1 MMTRSAFRSWCT
13 QMQRRISLRN
23 LTQAVLFLGW
33 AMLLSAPVV
42 AQELTPEG
50 YWEGAIEIRGNPM
63 DIAVELARDAQGA
76 WSGTIDIPAQN
87 ARGVGLVNVMVEGR
101 EVAFA
106 MAGVAGNPAFGGALA
121 EDGKSIAGEFTQGI
135 TQLTFRLRRSVRKQT
150 EGGAPSAFTQ
160 TGVPGKDLA
169 GIWLGML
176 DTGAIEL
183 RLIARISKDREGAYS
198 GVFDSVD
205 QGAAGLKIDSFQVE
219 EDSVRLELKHPPAVF
234 AGKFNA
240 ARSEIEG
247 EWQQGGGSLPLIL
260 HRQREEPQLGRS
272 QDPKKPYPYKAEEV
286 TFRNDTAGLR
296 FGGTLTTP
304 RGEEP
309 HPAVVLLSGSGAQD
323 RDEAIMGHRPF
334 LVLADHLTR
343 QGIAVL
349 RFDDRGVGG
358 SEGSVTSA
366 TTRDF
371 AGDALAAVGFLKSRP
386 EIDAK
391 KIGLI
396 GHSEG
401 SLVGPLAAVESEDI
415 AFLVLL
421 AAPGLTGE
429 EIIYLQ
435 SEALIRVMGADEEAI
450 TANRELQQRMFAIV
464 KEERDDQKAR
474 QRLEALQKEM
484 LERMTPDQRKAAGL
498 SEESPIGEQAQMLLT
513 PWFRFFLTYD
523 PLPTLARLK
532 RPVLVINGENDLQV
546 PPAENLPRIEQALR
560 QGGNTDF
567 RVMRPARL
575 NHLLQTS
582 ETGLPLE
589 YARIEETIA
598 PSALEAI
605 SGWIREHTGEK
616 PGGRR

>member
-1 MMTRSAFRSWCT
+1 M
-13 QMQRRISLRN
+13 SLRN
-23 LTQAVLFLGW
+23 LALSGRLPGLAFLAL
-33 AMLLSAPVV
+33 AMLLPRPAA

-50 YWEGAIEIRGNPM
+50 YWEGAIEIRGNPL
-63 DIAVELARDAQGA
+63 DIAVELRKDAQGS

-87 ARGVGLVNVMVEGR
+87 ARGVPLVNVMVEGR

-106 MAGVAGNPAFGGALA
+106 QAGVPGNPAFGGTLA

-135 TQLTFRLRRSVRKQT
+135 TRLTFLLRRSVRKQT
-150 EGGAPSAFTQ
+150 EGGEPSPFTQ
-160 TGVPGKDLA
+160 PGVPGEDLS

-183 RLIARISKDREGAYS
+183 RLMARIAKTGDGGYS
-198 GVFDSVD
+198 GTFDSVD
-205 QGAAGLKIDSFQVE
+205 QGAAGLTIESFQVE
-219 EDSVRLELKHPPAVF
+219 GDSVRLELKRPPAVF
-234 AGKFNA
+234 AGKFNES
-240 ARSEIEG
+240 RSEIEG
-247 EWQQGGGSLPLIL
+247 EWRQGAGSVPLTL
-260 HRQREEPQLGRS
+260 HRQREEPQLGRP
-272 QDPKKPYPYKAEEV
+272 QDPRKPYPYNEQEV
-286 TFRNDTAGLR
+286 TFRNEPAGLK
-296 FGGTLTTP
+296 FTGTLTTP
-304 RGEEP
+304 RGEGP
-309 HPAVVLLSGSGAQD
+309 HPAVVLLTGSGAQD

-371 AGDALAAVGFLKSRP
+371 AGDALAAVAFLKSRP
-386 EIDAK
+386 QIDPK
-391 KIGLI
+391 RIGLL

-401 SLVGPLAAVESEDI
+401 ALVGPLAAVESKDV

-435 SEALIRVMGADEEAI
+435 SEALIRAMGGEEEVIA
-450 TANRELQQRMFAIV
+450 ANRELQQRMFTIV
-464 KEERDDQKAR
+464 KEEHDNEKAR
-474 QRLEALQKEM
+474 QRLQALQKEM
-484 LERMTPDQRKAAGL
+484 LQRMTPEQRKAAGL
-498 SEESPIGEQAQMLLT
+498 SEESPIGEQAEMLLT

-523 PLPTLARLK
+523 PVPTLAK
-532 RPVLVINGENDLQV
+532 VKVPVLVIIGGNDLQV

-567 RVMRPARL
+567 RVMRPERL

-589 YARIEETIA
+589 YARISETMA
-598 PSALEAI
+598 PSALNAI
-605 SGWIREHTGEK
+605 SGWIRERVGE
-616 PGGRR
+616 R

>member
-1 MMTRSAFRSWCT
+1 MME
-13 QMQRRISLRN
+13 RRISLRN
-23 LTQAVLFLGW
+23 LTQAVLLFGLI
-33 AMLLSAPVV
+33 LLLLAPAA
-42 AQELTPEG
+42 AQEPTPEG
-50 YWEGAIEIRGNPM
+50 YWEGEIEIRGNPM
-63 DIAVELARDAQGA
+63 DIAVELTRNAEGS

-87 ARGVGLVNVMVEGR
+87 ARGVPLVNVMVEGR

-106 MAGVAGNPAFGGALA
+106 MTGVAGDPAFGGTLA

-150 EGGAPSAFTQ
+150 EGGAPSAFTRA
-160 TGVPGKDLA
+160 GVPGEDLA

-183 RLIARISKDREGAYS
+183 RLIARISKDSQGAYS
-198 GVFDSVD
+198 GVLDSVD
-205 QGAAGLKIDSFQVE
+205 QGAAGLKIDSFQVSE
-219 EDSVRLELKHPPAVF
+219 NSVRLELKRPPAVF
-234 AGKFNA
+234 AGKFNES
-240 ARSEIEG
+240 RSEIEG
-247 EWQQGGGSLPLIL
+247 EWRQGGGSLPLTL
-260 HRQREEPQLGRS
+260 HRQREEPQLGRP
-272 QDPKKPYPYKAEEV
+272 QDPTKPYPYKEEEV
-286 TFRNDTAGLR
+286 TFRNEPAGLN
-296 FGGTLTTP
+296 FAGTLTTP
-304 RGEEP
+304 QGEGP
-309 HPAVVLLSGSGAQD
+309 HSAVVLLSGSGAQD
-323 RDEAIMGHRPF
+323 RNEAIVGHRPF

-358 SEGSVTSA
+358 SEGDVTSA

-371 AGDALAAVGFLKSRP
+371 AGDALAAVAFLKSRP
-386 EIDAK
+386 EVDTAR
-391 KIGLI
+391 IGLI

-401 SLVGPLAAVESEDI
+401 ALVGPLAAVESEDI

-421 AAPGLTGE
+421 AAPGLPGE

-435 SEALIRVMGADEEAI
+435 SAALVRVMGADEEAI
-450 TANRELQQRMFAIV
+450 AASRESQQRMFAIV
-464 KEERDDQKAR
+464 KAEPDNEKAR

-484 LERMTPDQRKAAGL
+484 LQRMTADQRKAAGL

-523 PLPTLARLK
+523 PVPTLAKVK
-532 RPVLVINGENDLQV
+532 RPVLVIIGENDLQV

-560 QGGNTDF
+560 RGGNTDF

-582 ETGLPLE
+582 QTGLPLE
-589 YARIEETIA
+589 YAQIEETIA
-598 PSALEAI
+598 PAALEAI
-605 SGWIREHTGEK
+605 SGWIREHTGER
-616 PGGRR
+616 PEPRP

>member
-1 MMTRSAFRSWCT
+1 MME
-13 QMQRRISLRN
+13 RRISLRN
-23 LTQAVLFLGW
+23 LTQAVLLFGLI
-33 AMLLSAPVV
+33 LLLLAPAA
-42 AQELTPEG
+42 AQEPTPEG
-50 YWEGAIEIRGNPM
+50 YWEGEIEIRGNPM
-63 DIAVELARDAQGA
+63 DIAVELTRNAEGS

-87 ARGVGLVNVMVEGR
+87 ARGVPLVNVMVEGR

-106 MAGVAGNPAFGGALA
+106 MTGVAGDPAFGGTLA

-150 EGGAPSAFTQ
+150 EGGAPSAFTRA
-160 TGVPGKDLA
+160 GVPGEDLA

-183 RLIARISKDREGAYS
+183 RLIARISKDSQGAYS
-198 GVFDSVD
+198 GVLDSVD
-205 QGAAGLKIDSFQVE
+205 QGAAGLKIDSFQVSE
-219 EDSVRLELKHPPAVF
+219 NSVRLELKRPPAVF
-234 AGKFNA
+234 AGKFNES
-240 ARSEIEG
+240 RSEIEG
-247 EWQQGGGSLPLIL
+247 EWRQGGGSLPLTL
-260 HRQREEPQLGRS
+260 HRQREEPQLGRP
-272 QDPKKPYPYKAEEV
+272 QDPTKPYPYKEEEV
-286 TFRNDTAGLR
+286 TFRNEPAGLN
-296 FGGTLTTP
+296 FAGTLTTP
-304 RGEEP
+304 QGEGP

-323 RDEAIMGHRPF
+323 RNEAIVGHRPF

-358 SEGSVTSA
+358 SEGDVTSA

-371 AGDALAAVGFLKSRP
+371 AGDALAAVAFLKSRP
-386 EIDAK
+386 EVDTAR
-391 KIGLI
+391 IGLI

-401 SLVGPLAAVESEDI
+401 ALVGPLAAVESEDI

-421 AAPGLTGE
+421 AAPGLPGE

-435 SEALIRVMGADEEAI
+435 SAALVRVMGADEEAI
-450 TANRELQQRMFAIV
+450 AASRESQQRMFAIV
-464 KEERDDQKAR
+464 KAEPDNEKAR

-484 LERMTPDQRKAAGL
+484 LQRMTADQRKAAGL

-523 PLPTLARLK
+523 PVPTLAKVK
-532 RPVLVINGENDLQV
+532 RPVLVIIGENDLQV

-560 QGGNTDF
+560 RGGNTDF
-567 RVMRPARL
+567 RVMRLARL

-582 ETGLPLE
+582 RTGLPLE
-589 YARIEETIA
+589 YAQIEETIA
-598 PSALEAI
+598 PAALEAI
-605 SGWIREHTGEK
+605 SGWIREHTGER
-616 PGGRR
+616 PEPRP

>member
-1 MMTRSAFRSWCT
+1 MME
-13 QMQRRISLRN
+13 RRISLRN
-23 LTQAVLFLGW
+23 LTQAVLLFGLI
-33 AMLLSAPVV
+33 LLLLAPAA
-42 AQELTPEG
+42 AQEPSPEG
-50 YWEGAIEIRGNPM
+50 YWEGEIEIRGNPM
-63 DIAVELARDAQGA
+63 DIAVELTRNAEGS

-87 ARGVGLVNVMVEGR
+87 ARGVPLVNVMVEGR

-106 MAGVAGNPAFGGALA
+106 MTGVAGDPAFGGTLA

-150 EGGAPSAFTQ
+150 EGGAPSAFTRA
-160 TGVPGKDLA
+160 GVPGEDLA

-183 RLIARISKDREGAYS
+183 RLIARISKDSQGAYS
-198 GVFDSVD
+198 GVLDSVD
-205 QGAAGLKIDSFQVE
+205 QGAAGLKIDSFQVSE
-219 EDSVRLELKHPPAVF
+219 NSVRLELKRPPAVF
-234 AGKFNA
+234 AGKFNES
-240 ARSEIEG
+240 RSEIEG
-247 EWQQGGGSLPLIL
+247 EWRQGGGSLPLTL
-260 HRQREEPQLGRS
+260 HRQREEPQLGRP
-272 QDPKKPYPYKAEEV
+272 QDPTKPYPYKEEEV
-286 TFRNDTAGLR
+286 TFRNEPAGLN
-296 FGGTLTTP
+296 FAGTLTTP
-304 RGEEP
+304 QGEGP

-323 RDEAIMGHRPF
+323 RNEAIVGHRPF

-358 SEGSVTSA
+358 SEGDVTSA

-371 AGDALAAVGFLKSRP
+371 AGDALAAVAFLKSRP
-386 EIDAK
+386 EVDTAR
-391 KIGLI
+391 IGLI

-401 SLVGPLAAVESEDI
+401 ALVGPLAAVESEDI

-421 AAPGLTGE
+421 AAPGLPGE

-435 SEALIRVMGADEEAI
+435 SAALVRVMGADEEAI
-450 TANRELQQRMFAIV
+450 AASRESQQRMFAIV
-464 KEERDDQKAR
+464 KAEPDNEKAR

-484 LERMTPDQRKAAGL
+484 LQRMTADQRKAAGL

-523 PLPTLARLK
+523 PVPTLAKVK
-532 RPVLVINGENDLQV
+532 RPVLVIIGENDLQV

-560 QGGNTDF
+560 RGGNTDF

-582 ETGLPLE
+582 QTGLPLE
-589 YARIEETIA
+589 YAQIEETIA
-598 PSALEAI
+598 PAALEAI
-605 SGWIREHTGEK
+605 SGWIREHTGER
-616 PGGRR
+616 PEPRP